1 MALELSGLIPF
12 YIFRNSLQ
20 LSFIIFILVPYS
32 ISFGRCDDMSF
43 SICWM
48 SEGGALER
56 QDGNVWLNDTALKS
70 IRAEGKVTSLT
81 VPPAVEN
88 KLTLQYGGYVQSWTL
103 RFTPRTKD
111 TEVRGQQKPVE
122 QPTSATKGFLD
133 SMSPNEVFACE
144 NGTVFFHQDEDFFLA
159 VGHTKRL
166 PVALESRSPSMLLVS
181 WGENRPAFSSSHMVT
196 LYYIE
201 LGSFNALGTDTI
213 INTTNNHYR
222 FTALNACSA
231 YVPCVETGGSHSL
244 ICIATITD
252 PDIPHDFAVK
262 SWNSHS
268 LSLAWDCPEKFS
280 FFLLTA
286 FYLNGVDH
294 ITEEVLFLVQ
304 DNFEFVLSDLEPCT
318 KVKFGLQTVCQAGV
332 ESRYSKMVLND
343 GNSADSSIGALRQ
356 TSFGPDNYTISWEV
370 RNTSSISMFRV
381 YHEEVLQGPTLITS
395 ATVGGLLPCKQY
407 QAKVEALCGDDVLM
421 SSKVVTAHTG
431 PRGVSE
437 LRYRSNDSTAL
448 WMPRTHQPAVA
459 FLYELS
465 VENGPTMQSSRV
477 TDPEVHLPGLEKGKT
492 YLLDVWEECGGQWK
506 SERSHL
512 DFETPNSSF
521 GLQIRAAGHVLDEG
535 LQFNLSFLDLT
546 MIVPWSMPAD
556 LLDDMSEP
564 RAKMEKIY
572 KDKLHE
578 LLKDFS
584 QPVRIELA
592 SFEPADDPDK
602 TEVLFMSFDAS
613 ETERDVPLS
622 VGDLLDYIQSLKT
635 DDVTVTDGVIHWN
648 GPDLCA
654 SSKRPL
660 CPRNSLCI
668 NTLGSYTCVCQ
679 HGYYDVT
686 SIMEPPV
693 ASHPVCNEKGLFSQC
708 GPRHQMVAGIA
719 KPYLTSYIG
728 GEVDVRLNDGR
739 CTVNQ
744 SDVFYYFRSSLNASE
759 CGTQRRVNTTH
770 IVLQNTLT
778 VTMTREHTTTRRDL
792 KVVWKCVY
800 PRHYIRN
807 AQVGVDMEWLTSIS
821 LVAFNS
827 SLQLGL
833 TMTLHTDESFTSSY
847 RDVVTMELEDTLF
860 FQVTLQSNNSF
871 AADVLLQVE
880 SCWATESTDPHDA
893 VQAILLEHSC
903 AVDYTFRWLSV
914 NGLAQMSRFSIQMF
928 TMPKGL
934 PLYVHC
940 QANIC
945 GQVEDCSKNCTNHHR
960 PKRSVSQTGRE
971 GKKAAVVS
979 AGPVVVINRK
989 RTTGVP
995 SDWTEHMTMISIVAG
1010 SIGFLGGA
1018 VLLVSATKA
1027 VMSYYER
1034 LQLQ

>member
-1 MALELSGLIPF
+1 M
-12 YIFRNSLQ
+12 NSLQ
-20 LSFIIFILVPYS
+20 LSLIIFILVPHT
-32 ISFGRCDDMSF
+32 ISFGSCDDISF

-48 SEGGALER
+48 SQGGALER
-56 QDGNVWLNDTALKS
+56 QNGNLWLNDTALKS
-70 IRAEGKVTSLT
+70 IRTEGKVTSLT
-81 VPPAVEN
+81 VSPAVEN

-103 RFTPRTKD
+103 RFTPRPKYTI
-111 TEVRGQQKPVE
+111 VRGQQKPVE
-122 QPTSATKGFLD
+122 QPTSATKDLLA
-133 SMSPNEVFACE
+133 SMSPTEVFACE
-144 NGTVFFHQDEDFFLA
+144 NGTLFFHQGEDFFLA
-159 VGHTKRL
+159 IGHTQRL
-166 PVALESRSPSMLLVS
+166 PVKLESRSPSMLLVS
-181 WGENRPAFSSSHMVT
+181 WGENHPAFSSSHTVT

-201 LGSFNALGTDTI
+201 LGSFNALGTDT

-231 YVPCVETGGSHSL
+231 YVPCVEIQGTNSL

-252 PDIPHDFAVK
+252 PDLPNNFEVK

-268 LSLAWDCPEKFS
+268 ISLAWDCPEKFS

-294 ITEEVLFLVQ
+294 VTEEVLFLVK

-318 KVKFGLQTVCQAGV
+318 KVKFGLQTVCQAGI

-343 GNSADSSIGALRQ
+343 GNSDDSSIEALRQ
-356 TSFGPDNYTISWEV
+356 TSFGPDNYTLTWEV

-381 YHEEVLQGPTLITS
+381 YHEEVLQGPTLLTS
-395 ATVGGLLPCKQY
+395 ATVGGLLPCQQY
-407 QAKVEALCGDDVLM
+407 QAKVDALCGDDVLM

-431 PRGVSE
+431 PYGVSE
-437 LRYRSNDSTAL
+437 LRYRTNDSTAL
-448 WMPRTHQPAVA
+448 WMSRTHQPAVT

-477 TDPEVHLPGLEKGKT
+477 YVPEVHLPGVEKGKT
-492 YLLDVWEECGGQWK
+492 YLLDVWEECGGQWE
-506 SERSHL
+506 SERSQL
-512 DFETPNSSF
+512 DFEAPNSSF
-521 GLQIRAAGHVLDEG
+521 GLQIRAAGHVLDEEMQFDFSLLG
-535 LQFNLSFLDLT
+535 LS
-546 MIVPWSMPAD
+546 MIVPWSLPED
-556 LLDDMSEP
+556 LLEDMSEP
-564 RAKMEKIY
+564 RAKIENIY
-572 KDKLHE
+572 KAKMHE

-584 QPVRIELA
+584 QPVRIELV

-602 TEVLFMSFDAS
+602 TVILFMSYDAS
-613 ETERDVPLS
+613 ETEGDVPLS
-622 VGDLLDYIQSLKT
+622 VEDQLDYIHSLKT
-635 DDVTVTDGVIHWN
+635 DDVTVMDGVIYWN

-654 SSKRPL
+654 SSKRTFCPL
-660 CPRNSLCI
+660 NSLCI

-679 HGYYDVT
+679 HGYYDV
-686 SIMEPPV
+686 SAVMEPPV

-708 GPRHQMVAGIA
+708 LDKMVAGIA

-744 SDVFYYFRSSLNASE
+744 SDVFYYFRSSRNASE
-759 CGTQRRVNTTH
+759 CGTRRRVNKTH
-770 IVLQNTLT
+770 IILQNTLT
-778 VTMTREHTTTRRDL
+778 VTLTREHTITRRDL
-792 KVVWKCVY
+792 KVVWKCAY

-807 AQVGVDMEWLTSIS
+807 AQVSVDMEWLTSIS
-821 LVAFNS
+821 LVEFNS

-860 FQVTLQSNNSF
+860 FQVTLQNNNSF
-871 AADVLLQVE
+871 ASDVLLQVE
-880 SCWATESTDPHDA
+880 SCWATESTDPYDA
-893 VQAILLEHSC
+893 ARAILLQHSC
-903 AVDYTFRWLSV
+903 AVDNTFRWLSV

-940 QANIC
+940 QANMC
-945 GQVEDCSKNCTNHHR
+945 GQVKDCSKNCTNQQR
-960 PKRSVSQTGRE
+960 TKRSVSQMGRE
-971 GKKAAVVS
+971 GKQAAVVS
-979 AGPVVVINRK
+979 VGPVVVLNRK
-989 RTTGVP
+989 GTKGVP
-995 SDWTEHMTMISIVAG
+995 SDWTAHMSMISIVAG
-1010 SIGFLGGA
+1010 SIGFLGGV

-1027 VMSYYER
+1027 VMSYYEG